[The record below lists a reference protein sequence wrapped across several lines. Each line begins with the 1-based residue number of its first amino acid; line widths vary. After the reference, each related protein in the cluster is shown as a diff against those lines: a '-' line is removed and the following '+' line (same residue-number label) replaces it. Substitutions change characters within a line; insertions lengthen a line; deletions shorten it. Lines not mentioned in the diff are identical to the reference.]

1 MKEQIYRLLELVDL
15 LENDNSSETKQ
26 KILSQIE
33 QIKYEVEND

>member
-1 MKEQIYRLLELVDL
+1 MKEMIYRLLELVDL